1 MKCFNEKLSVNSLNI
16 FFKNKQKTFF
26 EKNNTNNLA
35 LIQIQHNLYR
45 FLYLFKFFLY
55 QNLPYLLDIFVT
67 KFTGYYVKLFYIF
80 SFFISDFRV
89 IISSNFQKTT
99 KQDSITSLWAGSS
112 WAERESSEFS
122 GVVFN
127 NLNDSRRLLT
137 DYTHLKEFP
146 ETHNK
151 LVTFY
156 SSFYSDI
163 IL

>member
-1 MKCFNEKLSVNSLNI
+1 VKCFNEKLSVNSLNI

-80 SFFISDFRV
+80 SFFISDFKV

-112 WAERESSEFS
+112 
-122 GVVFN
+122 
-127 NLNDSRRLLT
+127 
-137 DYTHLKEFP
+137 
-146 ETHNK
+146 
-151 LVTFY
+151 
-156 SSFYSDI
+156 
-163 IL
+163 